1 MVAGNMIHSLDQ
13 PEILRV
19 LFHPRRDHVIPYSTS
34 GVRIVTVEVDPGV
47 VIGGRLY
54 YHAEKSPTIIF
65 FHGNGEI
72 ARDYDEI
79 AHFYRQIGV
88 NLLVWDYRGYGIS
101 TGSPTAGNLLLDAQ
115 IIFSETGKICRQMG
129 VKPDQIFVM
138 GRSLGSAAAIE
149 IAVQSGKDIAG
160 LIIESGFSDTFALLA
175 RLGIYVNN
183 INDDLEGFNNL
194 DKIGEISIPTLF
206 IHGDKDVLIPSNDS
220 QQLFDSCI
228 AESKKLV
235 LIPGGHHNDLIYV
248 GSKIYFDAIKDFVY
262 SEL

>member
-1 MVAGNMIHSLDQ
+1 MMAGSMIHSLDQ

-19 LFHPRRDHVIPYSTS
+19 LFHPRKEYVIPFSTS
-34 GVRIVTVEVDPGV
+34 EIRIVTVDVEPGV
-47 VIGGRLY
+47 MIAGRFY
-54 YHAEKSPTIIF
+54 FHAEKSPTIIF

-79 AHFYRQIGV
+79 ARFYRQIGV
-88 NLLVWDYRGYGIS
+88 NLLVWDYRGYGLS
-101 TGSPTAGNLLLDAQ
+101 TGSPTAGNLLLDAKSV
-115 IIFSETGKICRQMG
+115 FSETVEICRQMSL
-129 VKPDQIFVM
+129 KPDQIFVM

-149 IAVQSGKDIAG
+149 IAMQIGKDIAG

-175 RLGIYVNN
+175 RLGLYINHVNDEL
-183 INDDLEGFNNL
+183 IGFNNL
-194 DKIGEISIPTLF
+194 EKIGEISIPTLF

-220 QQLFDSCI
+220 QQLFDNCK

-248 GSKIYFDAIKDFVY
+248 GSKIYFDAIKDFIN
-262 SEL
+262 S